1 MSLQLAPR
9 ELRPPKQP
17 HEGSRADLV
26 AEESPELLSPEPR
39 RKSPELRLLPYMI
52 TLGDGLHNFAD
63 GLAVGAA
70 FASSWKTGLATSLA
84 VFCHEV
90 PHELGDFAALLHAG
104 LPVSRAL
111 LLNLASGLT
120 AFAGLYVALAL
131 GVGEESESWT
141 LAVAIGLFLYVALC
155 DMLPAMLNV
164 RDPRPWLLF
173 LLHNVGLLG
182 GWAVLLLLSLYEDS
196 IAL

>member
-1 MSLQLAPR
+1 MPAAP
-9 ELRPPKQP
+9 
-17 HEGSRADLV
+17 A
-26 AEESPELLSPEPR
+26 
-39 RKSPELRLLPYMI
+39 ELRLLPYMI

-90 PHELGDFAALLHAG
+90 PHELGELRWAGLLGGTLRGCGEQRGRGLGKGRGLWGRGSRPDTVPPASGDFAALLHAG
-104 LPVSRAL
+104 LSVPRAL
-111 LLNLASGLT
+111 LLNLVSALT

-131 GVGEESESWT
+131 GVGEESESWI

-155 DMLPAMLNV
+155 DMV
-164 RDPRPWLLF
+164 RLEGAEGAAG
-173 LLHNVGLLG
+173 VG
-182 GWAVLLLLSLYEDS
+182 S
-196 IAL
+196 